1 MNVLIRRLLFVS
13 ALLVRDGRC
22 QQQQQQQP
30 QQQQQ
35 QQQPQQAASL
45 RGGHHDDPSAPILL
59 EQRLLQLAEDGGIDV
74 AGIFANATAGGQP
87 VAFPANSSEAK
98 ALQKA
103 LKMLDDAET
112 PTSGAGNDTAAE
124 GDMPGIIGGERSDPN
139 EYSYFV
145 QAEGSVCGATL
156 VAKDVVMTAAHCRGM
171 FSSVPPRPPS
181 TVYVAGL

>member
-13 ALLVRDGRC
+13 ALLVRDGWC
-22 QQQQQQQP
+22 QQQPQP

-35 QQQPQQAASL
+35 QAASLRSL
-45 RGGHHDDPSAPILL
+45 RGGHHDASAPILL
-59 EQRLLQLAEDGGIDV
+59 DQRLLQLAEDGGVDV
-74 AGIFANATAGGQP
+74 AGILANATAGGQP

-98 ALQKA
+98 ALKNA

-112 PTSGAGNDTAAE
+112 PTSGAGNDTGAE
-124 GDMPGIIGGERSDPN
+124 GDMPGIVGGDRSDPN

-145 QAEGSVCGATL
+145 QAEGSECGATL

-171 FSSVPPRPPS
+171 LSSVPPRTPS
-181 TVYVAGL
+181 TVYVGGL